1 MREDGIELTVR
12 ATPRAAKA
20 GFGGLVHDAAG
31 AAWLSVRVTVPPD
44 GGRANA
50 AILALLAKALD
61 AAPRDC
67 RLLSGASGRWKRV
80 RILGDPETL
89 ARRAAAL
96 AAPSGGH

>member
-1 MREDGIELTVR
+1 MDGIDLAVK

-20 GFGGLVHDAAG
+20 EIGGLAHDAAG

-50 AILALLAKALD
+50 AILALLAKELD
-61 AAPRDC
+61 VAPRAC
-67 RLLSGASGRWKRV
+67 RLLSGATGRWKRV
-80 RILGDPETL
+80 RVEGDPETL

-96 AAPSGGH
+96 AAGPARL